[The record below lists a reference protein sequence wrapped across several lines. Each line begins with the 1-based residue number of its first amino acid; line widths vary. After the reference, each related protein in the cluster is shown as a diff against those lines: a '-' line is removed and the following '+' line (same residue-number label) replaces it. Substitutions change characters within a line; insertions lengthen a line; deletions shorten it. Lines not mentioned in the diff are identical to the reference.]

1 MKKLK
6 MRSHKTSGRLIV
18 FCGLDGCGK
27 STMIEML
34 KNELEER
41 GFEVFLT
48 KQPTNKMRTSAMFRE
63 FTDNPTKKGEE
74 YRALSLLCVSDRLL
88 HQKEEILRALSEG
101 KIVICDRYYYSCL
114 ANLIAR
120 GFEKDRWIY
129 DLSRYVIKPDIA
141 FFLDL
146 PVGTAMTRVR
156 LRNEEK
162 ERYVNLELQYGLRK
176 AFKKICNANGGVCIK
191 SEGDVSDTYKKLKR
205 AAKKQLKKIT
215 NKKSRKER

>member
-6 MRSHKTSGRLIV
+6 MRPHKTSGKLIV

-34 KNELEER
+34 KEELEEH
-41 GFEVFLT
+41 GLEVFLT
-48 KQPTNKMRTSAMFRE
+48 KQPTNKIRSSAMFRE

-88 HQKEEILRALSEG
+88 HQKEEILRSLSEG

-114 ANLIAR
+114 ANLVAR
-120 GFEKDRWIY
+120 GFKRDRWIY
-129 DLSRYVIKPDIA
+129 ELSRYIVKPDIA

-156 LRNEEK
+156 LRNAEK
-162 ERYVNLELQYGLRK
+162 ERYVNLELQYCLRD
-176 AFKKICNANGGVCIK
+176 AFIKICKKNGGICIK
-191 SEGDVSDTYKKLKR
+191 SEGDATDTYKKLKR
-205 AAKKQLKKIT
+205 SAGKRLKKII
-215 NKKSRKER
+215 NKNNRKER